1 MLMQERE
8 EGVADSAVG
17 KYRIIS
23 LLGQGGTAEVY
34 LAAADGP
41 SGFCKL
47 VVLKTLKAHLASDE
61 EFRDMF
67 LREARLAA
75 LLHHPNIVQT
85 NEVLEPAGEGG
96 APVIVMEYLDGQP
109 LSQLIARG
117 RTGAVTPAMQVRV
130 LADALVGLHAAH
142 ELTDFDGASL
152 GLVHRDVSPQNLFVT
167 VTGES
172 KVLDFGIAKL
182 ERSMVETD
190 AGTIKGKLRYMAP
203 EQLAG
208 QKLDRRTDV
217 YAAGVILWEAL
228 AGERMWRGCDEAE
241 IRVRVQNGALPL
253 PRASRPEVSGA
264 VREIC
269 RQALALA
276 PEDRYPTA
284 LAMADALEAALPT
297 MAHVKRRTIG
307 ATVARLFEE
316 ERMATRAAIEEK
328 LGRQSMSSFPL
339 VTRTQEILGAAASG
353 DLQTLLSAMPTP
365 SPAPLSSAYS
375 DLAKAPFVQ
384 AGFVRAVLAGVVLG
398 LAVAALGVWGM
409 GRFGR
414 SRPPHG
420 SGGAPG
426 ELSPAAGADPA
437 AVARPLPATP
447 EVAPASLRA
456 LRTSRSSRLGIRHVA
471 PSAGATDA
479 PAAASAPDCEHP
491 FFVDADG
498 IKRFRPE
505 CR

>member
-8 EGVADSAVG
+8 EGGADVAVG

-85 NEVLEPAGEGG
+85 NEVLETAGKSG

-109 LSQLIARG
+109 LSQLIGRG

-130 LADALVGLHAAH
+130 LADALLGLHAAH
-142 ELTDFDGASL
+142 ELTDFDGAPL

-167 VTGES
+167 VAGEA

-182 ERSMVETD
+182 ERSLVETD

-208 QKLDRRTDV
+208 RRLDRRTDV

-241 IRVRVQNGALPL
+241 IRVRIQNGALPL
-253 PRASRPEVSGA
+253 PRVTRPEPPAA
-264 VREIC
+264 VQAIC
-269 RQALALA
+269 RRALALA
-276 PEDRYPTA
+276 PADRYPTA
-284 LAMADALEAALPT
+284 LAMADELEAVLPSL
-297 MAHVKRRTIG
+297 AHVTRRTIG
-307 ATVARLFEE
+307 ATVARLFEQ
-316 ERMATRAAIEEK
+316 ERFATRLAIEEK
-328 LGRQSMSSFPL
+328 LGRQSASSVPS
-339 VTRTQEILGAAASG
+339 VTRTQEISAPLASG
-353 DLQTLLSAMPTP
+353 ELQTLLSAMPTP
-365 SPAPLSSAYS
+365 SPGPFVPGYS
-375 DLAKAPFVQ
+375 ETGQAGGFVQ

-398 LAVAALGVWGM
+398 LAVAAVGVWGM

-414 SRPPHG
+414 PRATGP
-420 SGGAPG
+420 GGAAG
-426 ELSPAAGADPA
+426 GPAPARSA
-437 AVARPLPATP
+437 AVSSARPLNATP

-456 LRTSRSSRLGIRHVA
+456 LRATRSTRLGVRHAA
-471 PSAGATDA
+471 PPA
-479 PAAASAPDCEHP
+479 PAEPTRDCEPP
-491 FFVDADG
+491 FFVDAVG